1 MANTRIQQTTLI
13 NNNLADNNLGL
24 ITPEKDREVEL
35 ASVTASA
42 FVDDNNTFT
51 GVNTHTAEVR
61 WHKGAD
67 LASASTIALGT
78 TGNYHHITGNTTIS
92 NLSIKP
98 HGTRLLFYFT
108 ESLVLGGNAFF
119 ILPNDNA
126 DISVEANST
135 AEFISEGSFS
145 GQGVW
150 KMINYLPSN
159 ASVLQTFDVTI
170 LDTTA
175 IREMVSNPIVLV
187 EDDGFS
193 YLQLMSATILVN
205 NDGTTDYD
213 FPSYAGIIGTNSS
226 NLRAYTAAYNL
237 SGSGHISTEDFGEAG
252 TYNLQL
258 YTRVSQNDNLGGLAL
273 SAFGA
278 DATVGNRTI
287 RVYGTYVKFAIT
299 L

>member
-1 MANTRIQQTTLI
+1 MANTRAQQTTLI
-13 NNNLADNNLGL
+13 DNNIADNNLEL
-24 ITPEKDREVEL
+24 ITPEKHREVEL
-35 ASVTASA
+35 ASVTATA

-61 WHKGAD
+61 WHKGAN
-67 LASASTIALGT
+67 LASATTVALGT

-126 DISVEANST
+126 DISVEAKST

-170 LDTTA
+170 VDTTA
-175 IREMVSNPIVLV
+175 IQEMASNPIVLV

-213 FPSYAGIIGTNSS
+213 FTGYAGIISTNSS
-226 NLRAYTAAYNL
+226 NFRAFTSSYTLTTTAE
-237 SGSGHISTEDFGEAG
+237 ISVEVFGDVG

-258 YTRVSQNDNLGGLAL
+258 YTRTSQNDNSGGLSLTA
-273 SAFGA
+273 SGA

-287 RVYGTYVKFAIT
+287 RVYGTYTKFPIV
-299 L
+299 